1 MNPVHYKSVSA
12 HKKRLISA
20 HQALG
25 MKRGDT
31 VKRSRVP
38 YIFLIPF
45 FLSFLIFG
53 AFPLGFAF
61 YISFTNW
68 QFRPP
73 IWGGQWVG
81 LENYARAFSDKDWM
95 LALQHTFTYV
105 LYEPVTIFIGL
116 VLALVLNSAIKGR
129 SVFRTIFFLP
139 VVTSTVAIAFVWTWL
154 YDYERGPFN
163 VILRL
168 FGLPAQTWL
177 GPQNALYAVML
188 MSIWQWMGLNA
199 IIFLAALQSIPNEYH
214 EAARM
219 SGAGAWNT
227 FRHVTAPLL
236 KPSILFCI
244 VTATAGSLQV
254 FTEVYVL
261 TRETLTTTVAVQYIY
276 RQAFSYLNFGYGA
289 ALAIILFLIILVI
302 ALIEFRL
309 MRRGGM
315 VYY

>member
-1 MNPVHYKSVSA
+1 
-12 HKKRLISA
+12 
-20 HQALG
+20 
-25 MKRGDT
+25 

-45 FLSFLIFG
+45 LLSFSIFG

-73 IWGGQWVG
+73 IFGGKWIG
-81 LENYARAFSDKDWM
+81 LENYARAFSDEDWG

-105 LYEPVTIFIGL
+105 LYEPICIFLGL
-116 VLALVLNSAIKGR
+116 ILALVLNTAIKGK
-129 SVFRTIFFLP
+129 SVFRTVFFLP
-139 VVTSTVAIAFVWTWL
+139 VITSTVAVAYVWSWL
-154 YDYERGPFN
+154 YDYWRGPLN
-163 VILRL
+163 AILRL
-168 FGLPAQTWL
+168 FGLPAVAWL
-177 GPQNALYAVML
+177 SPWNALYSVMI
-188 MSIWQWMGLNA
+188 MSIWQWLGLNV

-214 EAARM
+214 EAARI
-219 SGAGAWNT
+219 SGANSWNT
-227 FRHVTAPLL
+227 FTHVTVPLL
-236 KPSILFCI
+236 KPTILFCA

-254 FTEVYVL
+254 FTEVYTL
-261 TRETLTTTVAVQYIY
+261 TRETFTTTVAVQYIY

-302 ALIEFRL
+302 AIIEFIL
-309 MRRGGM
+309 LRRGGM

>member
-1 MNPVHYKSVSA
+1 
-12 HKKRLISA
+12 
-20 HQALG
+20 
-25 MKRGDT
+25 MKR
-31 VKRSRVP
+31 SHAP

-45 FLSFLIFG
+45 FLSFAIFG
-53 AFPLGFAF
+53 VFPLSFAF

-73 IWGGQWVG
+73 LFGGQWVG
-81 LENYARAFSDKDWM
+81 LENYVSAFNDQGWM

-105 LYEPVTIFIGL
+105 LYEPVTISIGL
-116 VLALVLNSAIKGR
+116 ILALALNSAIKGR
-129 SVFRTIFFLP
+129 SLFRTVFFLP
-139 VVTSTVAIAFVWTWL
+139 VVTSTVAVAYVWTWL

-163 VILRL
+163 AILSL
-168 FGLPAQTWL
+168 FGLPRQTWL
-177 GPQNALYAVML
+177 APQNALYSVML

-199 IIFLAALQSIPNEYH
+199 IIFLAALQSIPNEYN

-219 SGAGAWNT
+219 SGANAWKT
-227 FRHVTAPLL
+227 FRYITVPLL
-236 KPSILFCI
+236 KPSILFCM

-302 ALIEFRL
+302 AIIEFRF